1 MPQDLVLHDDTDR
14 DFRMRFI
21 NADTFEIYIRYKGN
35 AVIEQ
40 YSLAEAGKIR
50 EWLQEFIWEAND

>member
-1 MPQDLVLHDDTDR
+1 MPRDLVLRDDTDH

-35 AVIEQ
+35 AVVEQ
-40 YSLAEAGKIR
+40 YTLAEADRIR
-50 EWLQEFIWEAND
+50 EWIQEFIFEAND